1 MNNGKQYIVKKINVE
16 FDDKNCKKIL
26 LYFEPDLD
34 FMKLCRENGFKLLC
48 HLPLL
53 NIKVFCNISQSID
66 YLFYIASINSLSEI
80 DLRKIHD
87 REAAATIG
95 GDLDFGEAGRRA
107 VGLAASFGGDR
118 EAAAT
123 IGGDLGQAA
132 SFGGEEIKS
141 DPHKDLSIHFYPIDT
156 IIKDEI
162 SKNNT
167 IENFS
172 LDDAFDYSKDSSGKK
187 TLIWNKKS
195 IMIIIFFSFLIILF
209 IFFLIIFILNNIKD
223 SSVGRHG

>member
-48 HLPLL
+48 YLPLL

-66 YLFYIASINSLSEI
+66 YLFYIASIDSLSEI
-80 DLRKIHD
+80 NIQKIHD
-87 REAAATIG
+87 R
-95 GDLDFGEAGRRA
+95 RA
-107 VGLAASFGGDR
+107 VGSDR
-118 EAAAT
+118 EAASTFGSDSQGSAV
-123 IGGDLGQAA
+123 GDRDAAAAKGGDSPRSAVGDLGEAA
-132 SFGGEEIKS
+132 AEGGDSKVDAPEE
-141 DPHKDLSIHFYPIDT
+141 LSIYFYTIDT

-172 LDDAFDYSKDSSGKK
+172 LEDTFDYSKDSSGKR

-209 IFFLIIFILNNIKD
+209 IFFLIIFIL
-223 SSVGRHG
+223 HP

>member
-48 HLPLL
+48 YLPLL

-66 YLFYIASINSLSEI
+66 YLFYIASIDSLSEI
-80 DLRKIHD
+80 NIQKIHK
-87 REAAATIG
+87 
-95 GDLDFGEAGRRA
+95 FN
-107 VGLAASFGGDR
+107 FGGDR
-118 EAAAT
+118 EAASTFGSDSQGSAV
-123 IGGDLGQAA
+123 GDRDAAAAKGGDSPRSAVGDLGEAA
-132 SFGGEEIKS
+132 AEGGDSKVDAPEE
-141 DPHKDLSIHFYPIDT
+141 LSIYFYTIDT

-172 LDDAFDYSKDSSGKK
+172 LEDTFDYSKDSSGKR

-209 IFFLIIFILNNIKD
+209 IFFLIIFIL
-223 SSVGRHG
+223 HP

>member
-48 HLPLL
+48 YLPLF

-66 YLFYIASINSLSEI
+66 YLFYIASIDSLSEI
-80 DLRKIHD
+80 NLQKIHKFNFGGDSLGSAVGD
-87 REAAATIG
+87 RDAAAAKG
-95 GDLDFGEAGRRA
+95 GDSLGSAVGDLGEAGFSKVDA
-107 VGLAASFGGDR
+107 P
-118 EAAAT
+118 
-123 IGGDLGQAA
+123 
-132 SFGGEEIKS
+132 EE
-141 DPHKDLSIHFYPIDT
+141 LSVYFYTIDT

-172 LDDAFDYSKDSSGKK
+172 LEDTFDYSKDSSGKR

-209 IFFLIIFILNNIKD
+209 IFFLIIFILNNYMNIKD
-223 SSVGRHG
+223 SSAGRRG

>member
-48 HLPLL
+48 YLPLL

-66 YLFYIASINSLSEI
+66 YLFYIASIDSLSEI
-80 DLRKIHD
+80 NLQKIHKFNF
-87 REAAATIG
+87 G
-95 GDLDFGEAGRRA
+95 GDLEEASAKGGDSPRSA
-107 VGLAASFGGDR
+107 VGDL
-118 EAAAT
+118 EKAAAK
-123 IGGDLGQAA
+123 
-132 SFGGEEIKS
+132 GGESPEE
-141 DPHKDLSIHFYPIDT
+141 LSIYFYTIDT

-172 LDDAFDYSKDSSGKK
+172 LEDTFDYSKDSSGKR

-209 IFFLIIFILNNIKD
+209 IFFLIIFILNNYMNIKD
-223 SSVGRHG
+223 SSAGSRG

>member
-48 HLPLL
+48 YIPLL
-53 NIKVFCNISQSID
+53 NIKLFCNISQSID
-66 YLFYIASINSLSEI
+66 YLFYIASIDSLSEI
-80 DLRKIHD
+80 DLQKIHKFNFGVDQSELKSEDTPLQVDASFAVD
-87 REAAATIG
+87 RGAVEAADPKSKG
-95 GDLDFGEAGRRA
+95 S
-107 VGLAASFGGDR
+107 VHP
-118 EAAAT
+118 
-123 IGGDLGQAA
+123 
-132 SFGGEEIKS
+132 EE
-141 DPHKDLSIHFYPIDT
+141 LSIYFYTIDT

-172 LDDAFDYSKDSSGKK
+172 LEDTFDYIKDSSGKR

-209 IFFLIIFILNNIKD
+209 IFFLIIFILNNYINIKD
-223 SSVGRHG
+223 SSAGRRG

>member
-48 HLPLL
+48 YLPSL

-66 YLFYIASINSLSEI
+66 YLFYIASIDSLSEI
-80 DLRKIHD
+80 NLQKIHK
-87 REAAATIG
+87 
-95 GDLDFGEAGRRA
+95 FH
-107 VGLAASFGGDR
+107 F
-118 EAAAT
+118 
-123 IGGDLGQAA
+123 GGDLGEAA
-132 SFGGEEIKS
+132 AKGGDAPEE
-141 DPHKDLSIHFYPIDT
+141 LSIYFYTIDT

-172 LDDAFDYSKDSSGKK
+172 LEDTFDYSKDSSGKR

-209 IFFLIIFILNNIKD
+209 IFFLIIFILNNYIHIKD
-223 SSVGRHG
+223 SSAGSRG